1 MSGKYEFMQSP
12 DVKAEIAD
20 LEIQLRDY
28 KILLDNSISNNEVF
42 GKVKTI
48 FHEMKIISEKIEDL
62 KKPKKL

>member
-1 MSGKYEFMQSP
+1 MQSP